1 MSHIGNKVI
10 IVPIET
16 SIKIDNKLVQIT
28 GKFGIEFLLLPND
41 LNINLINNKISVIKL
56 NNSTKTHSFQGLYRS
71 LLQNIIIGINNKFN
85 KILYITGVGYKF
97 KTESNILKVYSGF
110 SHSTKF
116 EIPEYLNI
124 KLESPTKLIIS
135 GINKQQVGLFASKI
149 HQISPPEPYKGKG
162 ISYENEK
169 IIRKVGKTGK

>member
-10 IVPIET
+10 IVPIE
-16 SIKIDNKLVQIT
+16 INIEINNKLVEIT
-28 GKFGIEFLLLPND
+28 GKFGTEFLSLPND
-41 LNINLINNKISVIKL
+41 LSISFIDNKISIIKL
-56 NNSTKTHSFQGLYRS
+56 NSSKKTHSFQGLYRS
-71 LLQNIIIGINNKFN
+71 LLQNMIIGVNNKFH
-85 KILYITGVGYKF
+85 KILYTNGVGYKF
-97 KTESNILKVYSGF
+97 KSENNILEVYSGF

-116 EIPEYLNI
+116 EIPKHLSI
-124 KLESPTKLIIS
+124 KLESVTKLIIS
-135 GINKQQVGLFASKI
+135 GINKQEVGLFASKI